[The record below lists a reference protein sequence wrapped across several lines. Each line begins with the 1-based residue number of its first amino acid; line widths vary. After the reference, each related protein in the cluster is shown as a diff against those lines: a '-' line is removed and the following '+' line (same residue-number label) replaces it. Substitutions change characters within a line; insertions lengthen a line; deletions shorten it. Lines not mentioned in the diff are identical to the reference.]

1 MEKAITA
8 LNQAMA
14 AQATDKTVRA
24 VAIWNKLKRQPKKER
39 VNLLSYVLCNYGLI
53 DEDHVVLKNQGLNI
67 MLWEQLCGEIGD
79 EVDAEI
85 ERIYKCKCS
94 TSEMCQKFLEYIYKQ
109 KSSKRKIFVLARLLH
124 YDFIPLLSDEEREGA
139 IFMNEVQYADFVER
153 QNGTELYQTLSDIK
167 IGGFSEWSEMA
178 GAMLFQLDQKK
189 NTEDKLMVMLMAM
202 LPVNPRSYFSKNFPG
217 AEKVDDEDFWKYRE
231 IAKQKLITLNKVL
244 DSSLLTNKPET
255 AGVLLHLINNEPVKE
270 IRIVLMAELLRLS
283 AKRFGIGIIA
293 ELLAA
298 RRPPNM
304 EDIFADIIGNALL
317 DPEKCAQCEKSSCPV
332 HPSHGA

>member
-1 MEKAITA
+1 MEKTITA
-8 LNQAMA
+8 LNQVMA
-14 AQATDKTVRA
+14 AQTTNKTVRA
-24 VAIWNKLKRQPKKER
+24 EAIWNKLKRQPKKER

-67 MLWEQLCGEIGD
+67 MLWEQLCGEIGN

-85 ERIYKCKCS
+85 ERIYKSKCS
-94 TSEMCQKFLEYIYKQ
+94 TSEMCQKFLGYIYKQ

-124 YDFIPLLSDEEREGA
+124 YNFIPLLSDGEREGA

-153 QNGTELYQTLSDIK
+153 QNGRELYQTISDIK
-167 IGGFSEWSEMA
+167 IGGFSEWPEMA
-178 GAMLFQLDQKK
+178 SAMLYQLDQANK
-189 NTEDKLMVMLMAM
+189 TEDKLMIMLIAM
-202 LPVNPRSYFSKNFPG
+202 IPVSPRPYFPKDFPG
-217 AEKVDDEDFWKYRE
+217 AEKMSDEDFRKYRG

-270 IRIVLMAELLRLS
+270 IRIVLVAELLRLS
-283 AKRFGIGIIA
+283 MKRSSIGILA

-304 EDIFADIIGNALL
+304 EDIFADIIGDTLL
-317 DPEKCAQCEKSSCPV
+317 DPEKCAKCEKNDCPA
-332 HPSHGA
+332 HP